1 MHISPK
7 QANENNREY
16 AFRIIRENILSL
28 EIEPGSMIG
37 EQDIAQKLNMSRTPV
52 HEALLELSK
61 SKIVEILPQ
70 RGCRVSMIDLSLVE
84 EARFIR
90 ETMESAIIVMACD
103 MATERD
109 ILELQDN
116 VRLQEF
122 YLATQSMDKIMELDD
137 AFHRYMYQLCNKMQ
151 CYYMVQLMNVHFDRL
166 RAMSLHSVKKI
177 EIVDDHKAILE
188 AIKKR
193 DRKEALELLE
203 KHLSRLEVDKD
214 AIKER
219 YPQYFVN

>member
-1 MHISPK
+1 MHIAPK

-16 AFRIIRENILSL
+16 AFRVVRENILNL
-28 EIEPGSMIG
+28 EIQPGSMIG
-37 EQDIAQKLNMSRTPV
+37 EQDIAQQLNMSRTPV

-90 ETMESAIIVMACD
+90 KTMESAIVQMACD

-137 AFHRYMYQLCNKMQ
+137 AFHSYMYKLCNKMQ

-166 RAMSLHSVKKI
+166 RAMSLHSVKEIK
-177 EIVDDHKAILE
+177 IVDDHKALLE
-188 AIKKR
+188 AIKNK
-193 DRKEALELLE
+193 DKAEALRLLE

-214 AIKER
+214 AIKAQ
-219 YPQYFVN
+219 YPEYFVN